1 MRFAI
6 TILLFFLITA
16 GRQPSEKRPW
26 RLSGFAQGTTWHIT
40 YYAVDS
46 SINQHSIDSI
56 LQSLDSSLSIYKPYS
71 LISRFNQATDSIV
84 TDIHL
89 RNVISASLQTW
100 KATGGIFDITIQPV
114 TQAWGFG
121 PIKVTELP
129 DSLTISNLMHCVD
142 SRYLSMKG
150 TVLFKQKPC
159 VRLDVNGIAQ
169 GYSSDVLAAF
179 VESKGVTDYMIELGG
194 EIRLKGKKYP
204 GALPIRIG
212 IEGPVES
219 EFQPQML
226 HKVISPPDGAITT
239 SGSYRKFVQSGGQT
253 LSHIIDGRTGFPAKN
268 ELISVTVYA
277 PDAITADAWDNSLMA
292 MGLERALKTL
302 QQQPSLAAYFIYR
315 KKDGSIADTA
325 STFFDKFMIEEKSRT
340 RDTGN

>member
-6 TILLFFLITA
+6 TILLLLLVTA
-16 GRQPSEKRPW
+16 GKQPAQKRAW
-26 RLSGFAQGTTWHIT
+26 RLSGFAQGTSWHLT
-40 YYAVDS
+40 YYAADS
-46 SINQHSIDSI
+46 TIKQHSIDSI
-56 LQSLDSSLSIYKPYS
+56 LLRLDSSLSIYKPWS
-71 LISRFNQATDSIV
+71 LISRFNQAPDSIQ
-84 TDIHL
+84 TDLHL
-89 RNVISASLQTW
+89 RNVIHASLQTF

-150 TVLFKQKPC
+150 SVLFKQKPC
-159 VRLDVNGIAQ
+159 VRIDVNGIAQ

-179 VESKGVTDYMIELGG
+179 VESNSVTDYMIELGG

-212 IEGPVES
+212 IEGPAES
-219 EFQPQML
+219 EFQPQL
-226 HKVISPPDGAITT
+226 LQRVISPPDGAITT

-253 LSHIIDGRTGFPAKN
+253 LSHIIDGRTGFPARN

-292 MGLERALKTL
+292 MGLLKALKTL

-315 KKDGSIADTA
+315 KKDGSIGDTA
-325 STFFDKFMIEEKSRT
+325 STFFDKFMVDE
-340 RDTGN
+340 

>member
-1 MRFAI
+1 MRWPL
-6 TILLFFLITA
+6 TILLLLFITA
-16 GRQPSEKRPW
+16 GKQPVEKRPW
-26 RLSGFAQGTTWHIT
+26 HLSGFAQGTSWHIT
-40 YYAVDS
+40 YYAADS
-46 SINQHSIDSI
+46 VVQQQSIDSI
-56 LQSLDSSLSIYKPYS
+56 LQRLDSSLSIYKPWS
-71 LISRFNQATDSIV
+71 LISRFNQATDSIE
-84 TDIHL
+84 TDLHL
-89 RNVISASLQTW
+89 RTVIAASLQTW

-129 DSLTISNLMHCVD
+129 DSLTVSNLMHCVD

-150 TVLFKQKPC
+150 SVLYKQKPC

-169 GYSSDVLAAF
+169 GYSVDVLADFIGA
-179 VESKGVTDYMIELGG
+179 KGVNDFMIELGG

-204 GALPIRIG
+204 GSLPIRIG
-212 IEGPVES
+212 IEGPAES
-219 EFQPQML
+219 EFQPPLLQR
-226 HKVISPPDGAITT
+226 VISPPDGAITT

-277 PDAITADAWDNSLMA
+277 PDAITADAWDNSLMV
-292 MGLERALKTL
+292 MGLEKALKTL

-325 STFFDKFMIEEKSRT
+325 STFFDKFRVEE
-340 RDTGN
+340 